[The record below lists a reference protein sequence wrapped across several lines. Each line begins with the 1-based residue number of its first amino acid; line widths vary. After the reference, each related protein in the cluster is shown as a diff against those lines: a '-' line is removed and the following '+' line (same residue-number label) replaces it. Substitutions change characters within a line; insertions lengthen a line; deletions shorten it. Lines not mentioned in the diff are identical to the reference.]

1 MRLVLAR
8 PGESPADL
16 PSAELLAEAAAISS
30 RFPDARI
37 RPCSLVRLPEGDAPA
52 HGRVWIALESL
63 QVTGSFK
70 VRGALFALSRLAAGG
85 AKSVVA
91 ASAGNH
97 GAGVAYAANVLDMDA
112 TVVVPR
118 GAPEAKRDRIS
129 SYGARLV
136 VSQSAGYDD
145 AEREAR
151 ELAAAMK
158 LPFVS
163 PYDDVAIVAG
173 NGGSLGFE
181 IAKALGREPAVVIA
195 PFGGGGLATGLA
207 CALRSSR
214 VFGAQSEASAAF
226 AMSLER
232 GEAVEHLDVAGST
245 RSETLADG
253 LEGGISRAAFERAR
267 AVVAGVAVVSEQAI
281 GKAMARTYR
290 TLGMAIEGSAAAAA
304 APLLERELPEPMRP
318 ANGGDLVIVL
328 TGRNVDRARL
338 ESVLGA

>member
-16 PSAELLAEAAAISS
+16 PSAELLAEAAAISG
-30 RFPDARI
+30 RFPDARV
-37 RPCSLVRLPEGDAPA
+37 RACSLLRLPEGDAPA
-52 HGRVWIALESL
+52 HGRVWLALESL

-70 VRGALFALSRLAAGG
+70 VRGALFALSRLAAEG
-85 AKSVVA
+85 AKAVVA

-118 GAPEAKRDRIS
+118 VAPEAKRDRIS

-151 ELAAAMK
+151 ELAASMK

-173 NGGSLGFE
+173 NGGSLGLE

-232 GEAVEHLDVAGST
+232 GEAVEHLDAA
-245 RSETLADG
+245 ETLADG
-253 LEGGISRAAFERAR
+253 LEGGISRGAFERAR

-281 GKAMARTYR
+281 AKAMARAYR
-290 TLGMAIEGSAAAAA
+290 SLGMAIEGSAAAAV
-304 APLLERELPEPMRP
+304 APLLERDLPEPMRP
-318 ANGGDLVIVL
+318 AKGGDLVIVL